1 MKRYIRTSS
10 DVDLEFEVDGEVY
23 QLPSSYANE
32 DEETVEHEKEVLSA
46 AIRRGE
52 DISDIYEER
61 FTGFSSVRNR
71 IYREMKY
78 EGYSD
83 DAIERAIKRAMD
95 ALHKSL

>member
-1 MKRYIRTSS
+1 MQNTIKASN
-10 DVDLEFEVDGEVY
+10 EKEVLWNDFVKEGI
-23 QLPSSYANE
+23 NE
-32 DEETVEHEKEVLSA
+32 KVPETVEHEKEVLSA